1 MSFRCCKNDR
11 GVSAT
16 TWSTRIRVWIT
27 VSNRIAIQSM
37 KGTFRYSTNRFKNA
51 TKCSAFRIFPGI
63 ASFKRSSGNTETIR
77 LCYTKLR
84 STYMDYPLSYRYHY
98 HLTSILADLRRA
110 WHIHPVAWQ
119 HHLSWLCVSWT
130 NTPMITLKKTCSS
143 ILSDS
148 LTTLRPAASSIGLVR
163 SMLNDSMQTLST
175 STRCQ

>member
-16 TWSTRIRVWIT
+16 TWSTRIRVCIT
-27 VSNRIAIQSM
+27 VSTYCHSRR
-37 KGTFRYSTNRFKNA
+37 KGTFKYSTNRFKNA

-63 ASFKRSSGNTETIR
+63 ASFNRSSGNTEPIR
-77 LCYTKLR
+77 LCDTKLR
-84 STYMDYPLSYRYHY
+84 WTYMDYPWSRRYHY
-98 HLTSILADLRRA
+98 HYLTSTLADLRRA
-110 WHIHPVAWQ
+110 WHIHLVTWQ
-119 HHLSWLCVSWT
+119 HRLFWPYMSWK
-130 NTPMITLKKTCSS
+130 NAPMTTLKKTCSS

-175 STRCQ
+175 SARCQ